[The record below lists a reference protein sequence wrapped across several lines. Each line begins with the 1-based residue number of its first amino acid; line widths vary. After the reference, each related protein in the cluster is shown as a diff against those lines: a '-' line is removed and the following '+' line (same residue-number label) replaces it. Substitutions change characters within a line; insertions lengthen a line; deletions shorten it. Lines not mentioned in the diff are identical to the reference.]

1 MQGSTVGKRT
11 DWSENVLSLN
21 FSCPLSEVWKGS
33 GKEKGLPGRGSA
45 CVELWNTKPPGEMGE
60 LQEGRYVWRTRRERA
75 LVAGGKAVLD
85 AKEIGF

>member
-1 MQGSTVGKRT
+1 M
-11 DWSENVLSLN
+11 
-21 FSCPLSEVWKGS
+21 
-33 GKEKGLPGRGSA
+33 
-45 CVELWNTKPPGEMGE
+45 ELWNTKPPGEMGE